1 MPSLT
6 KKALVLSSKD
16 SEAVSVGLLMKLS
29 VSLTEM
35 LTFHQ
40 AAAITMTDL
49 SRLLAVVVFENH
61 GITVR

>member
-16 SEAVSVGLLMKLS
+16 SEAVSVGLLMTLS

-40 AAAITMTDL
+40 AEAIMTTDL